1 MLMQTL
7 FGSIGVK
14 YISVAYRNY
23 IFGNVPN
30 FVEVGLFGTSYDFQI
45 KFNVCC
51 CPLLS
56 VSGSVKIIANGFC
69 YGACRIFT
77 SMFFDLYY
85 FQIFNFLSKF
95 LQPEECTIIHCNR
108 IFVIKLVI
116 ISTEIFPVLN
126 RVCL

>member
-1 MLMQTL
+1 VSPIAIIFLEMFQTL
-7 FGSIGVK
+7 SK
-14 YISVAYRNY
+14 SVYLALRM
-23 IFGNVPN
+23 I
-30 FVEVGLFGTSYDFQI
+30 FQI